1 MNDLSSE
8 IDLDVL
14 DEEGKLYTAD
24 SLNNLNK
31 LNVCIDPQE
40 LLSDELPS
48 ISIDSVLQDT
58 KESPIDL
65 QECTE
70 ADSFKQLSRMTKE
83 NEHSPLCKSETS
95 EKWLSS
101 SRCLCILLIVLA
113 VALVASLLLSC
124 YAVILM
130 VETTEKMDILTSTAS
145 EEKYLAELSRWRDII
160 KAFINQSRVTPLAV
174 ADYKETPFSH
184 NLTDD

>member
-40 LLSDELPS
+40 LLS
-48 ISIDSVLQDT
+48 
-58 KESPIDL
+58 
-65 QECTE
+65 
-70 ADSFKQLSRMTKE
+70 DSFKQLSRMTKE

>member
-40 LLSDELPS
+40 LLSD
-48 ISIDSVLQDT
+48 
-58 KESPIDL
+58 
-65 QECTE
+65 
-70 ADSFKQLSRMTKE
+70 SFKQLSRMTKE
-83 NEHSPLCKSETS
+83 NEHSPLCKSETN

-101 SRCLCILLIVLA
+101 SRCLCILLIVVA

-130 VETTEKMDILTSTAS
+130 VETTEKMDILTSTTS

-160 KAFINQSRVTPLAV
+160 KGFINQSRVTPLAV
-174 ADYKETPFSH
+174 TDYKETKFSH
-184 NLTDD
+184 SLTDD